1 MTLDINGYNNVFK
14 SFVEFAQ
21 QRVDANDSKA
31 VVDAHVNRLGNRKI
45 LAVTQSLTDEVH
57 KWLRT
62 NDEYAVNDRTRNLFK
77 KAIIENG
84 MGYDSK
90 DDRLSGNPNQLNIR
104 SMYSDID
111 LDANDME
118 TEFQAALDD
127 LLWFADQYL
136 ANKLHKNY
144 FDTNVDFIFNRDIL
158 ISETQV
164 IEDIKNS
171 VGILS
176 RRTLVEQHPYID
188 DVEEEMQRIEEEEQA
203 EMQEYRVTSKDSSRF
218 FA

>member
-188 DVEEEMQRIEEEEQA
+188 DVDEEMQRIEEEEQA